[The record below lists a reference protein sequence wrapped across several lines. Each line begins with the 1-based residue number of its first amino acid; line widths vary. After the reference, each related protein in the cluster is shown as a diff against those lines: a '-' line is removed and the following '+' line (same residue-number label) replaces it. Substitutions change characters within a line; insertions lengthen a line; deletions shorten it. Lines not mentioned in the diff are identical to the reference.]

1 MGAETAATPAS
12 STTPATDAARY
23 RAAGWWDDETVGD
36 HVRAARERRPDG
48 FAFVTAT
55 SRMTWA
61 QYDDAATA
69 LAGMLADAG
78 LERGQHVAVLLPD
91 GPTAHVA
98 YVAAERAGL
107 VVIGVAARSGVQE
120 IVHLLRLAEADAL
133 LTHAAP
139 RGFALDALLARLR
152 AEGLSSIRSVVV
164 PDLADPATGG
174 VAATRI
180 DLPTAGAEPA
190 GAARRG
196 DAASAD
202 RAPATAAPAAA
213 APASLAQAEIPSA
226 SPDPARQLAPGDTFL
241 LNSTS
246 GTTGLPK
253 CVVHTQRPWLIAGRL
268 AIGNGALT
276 GDDVF
281 LCAVPTPYGFGLWSG
296 HVAPALLGVPTV
308 LLERFDVMQML
319 ELIERER
326 VTVLAAVTTQLAMVL
341 GAAERSG
348 RDISSLRVVY
358 TGGEAVPPER
368 AAAFER
374 LAGAKVLQF
383 YGANETGIVSGT
395 TVRDGERQRLR
406 TAGRLAP
413 GVELRRD
420 PDGGAAL
427 VKGPGLSSGYHR
439 DPAAN
444 AELVDGDGWMRTG
457 DLLEL
462 DADGFLHVVGRA
474 SDLVIRGGKNIS
486 APAVEAE
493 VATHPRVAAAA
504 VVPMPDPVFGERVC
518 VYVALRPPVPDA
530 PEQALGL
537 EELIDHLTARGMTR
551 EWLPERLVVLDE
563 LPMSAGGKVAKA
575 QLREDVRR
583 RVAAEG
589 SPAAGRGPTSEE
601 RPGSGRA
608 GGGEGS

>member
-12 STTPATDAARY
+12 STTPATVAGSRAPTPGSGPAGRAPRVHGTPDAARH
-23 RAAGWWDDETVGD
+23 RAAGWWDDDTVGD
-36 HVRAARERRPDG
+36 HVRRARERRPDG
-48 FAFVTAT
+48 AAFVTAT
-55 SRMTWA
+55 TRMTWA
-61 QYDDAATA
+61 QYDDAATG
-69 LAGMLADAG
+69 LAASLAAAG

-98 YVAAERAGL
+98 YLAAERAGL

-133 LTHAAP
+133 LTHAEP
-139 RGFALDALLARLR
+139 RGLALDALLARLR
-152 AEGLSSIRSVVV
+152 AEGLPRLRSVVV
-164 PDLADPATGG
+164 PDLADP
-174 VAATRI
+174 
-180 DLPTAGAEPA
+180 P
-190 GAARRG
+190 
-196 DAASAD
+196 
-202 RAPATAAPAAA
+202 AAP
-213 APASLAQAEIPSA
+213 APASL
-226 SPDPARQLAPGDTFL
+226 DPTRRLAPGDTFL

-253 CVVHTQRPWLIAGRL
+253 CVVHSQRPWLIAGGL
-268 AIGNGALT
+268 AIENGALT
-276 GDDVF
+276 ADDTF

-296 HVAPALLGVPTV
+296 HVAPAMLAVPTV
-308 LLERFDVMQML
+308 LLERFDVMRML

-348 RDISSLRVVY
+348 RDISSLRVVF

-413 GVELRRD
+413 GVELKRD

-427 VKGPGLSSGYHR
+427 VKGPGLSGGYHR

-444 AELVDGDGWMRTG
+444 AELLDADGWMRTG

-462 DADGFLHVVGRA
+462 DAEGLLHVVGRA

-518 VYVALRPPVPDA
+518 VYVALRDA
-530 PEQALGL
+530 ATAEAEAEPETKPEPEAKPEQALGL
-537 EELIDHLTARGMTR
+537 EELCDHLTARGMTR
-551 EWLPERLVVLDE
+551 EWLPERLVVLGE

-575 QLREDVRR
+575 QLREDARR
-583 RVAAEG
+583 RVAADR
-589 SPAAGRGPTSEE
+589 SPAVGRGATSEE
-601 RPGSGRA
+601 RPGSSRA